1 MHYAN
6 HTLTEYLQ
14 SLSDEELEQAEM
26 SIMADDILGIRIDI
40 LGTIRN
46 EFEYRK
52 SDELLVGRS
61 K

>member
-6 HTLTEYLQ
+6 HTLTEFLQ

-26 SIMADDILGIRIDI
+26 SVMADDILGIRIDI